1 MIYSAKT
8 LSQTK
13 KIAKEFAQNIKDN
26 NRMIIF
32 LQGDLGSG
40 KTTFVRFVLYYLG
53 IKDFRGSPSF
63 SIVNEYLLND
73 KKIIHMDLYRVEA
86 KESLLSMGIC
96 EYFEKNAIFFVEWPN
111 LLEIK
116 PDVVIKFTLTNTQ
129 RSIEIDW
136 NRN

>member
-8 LSQTK
+8 LSKTK
-13 KIAKEFAQNIKDN
+13 KLAEEFAQNIKN
-26 NRMIIF
+26 YLKAVIF

-40 KTTFVRFVLYYLG
+40 KTTFVRFVLHHLG

-73 KKIIHMDLYRVEA
+73 KKIIHMDLYRIET
-86 KESLLSMGIC
+86 KESLVSMGIC

-116 PDVVIKFTLTNTQ
+116 PDIVVKFISTNTQ

-136 NRN
+136 NTN

>member
-40 KTTFVRFVLYYLG
+40 KTTFVRFVLYYLN

-116 PDVVIKFTLTNTQ
+116 PNIVIKFTLTNTQ

-136 NRN
+136 SPN

>member
-1 MIYSAKT
+1 MIYWVKT

-13 KIAKEFAQNIKDN
+13 KIAKEFAQNIKN
-26 NRMIIF
+26 AKRLIIF
-32 LQGDLGSG
+32 SQGDLGTG

-63 SIVNEYLLND
+63 SIANEYLLND
-73 KKIIHMDLYRVEA
+73 KKIIHMDLYRVET
-86 KESLLSMGIC
+86 KESLLNMGIC
-96 EYFEKNAIFFVEWPN
+96 EYFEENAIFFVEWPN

-116 PDVVIKFTLTNTQ
+116 PDIMIKFILTNTQ

-136 NRN
+136 GSN